1 MKNKIL
7 LSLAI
12 PSLLAIWTGV
22 VEASFTIVHTGSTD
36 PITEG
41 FGLWANLGSST
52 LEPVRNDGGYEAW
65 AITGLTPF
73 QQYAYFSEP
82 LNPSQ
87 QSDIENQ
94 GFVLTVVE
102 RVLQG
107 IAPDYSPSNPAMI
120 SVVAVSTGS
129 QRFDIDLGIDSNGD
143 TVVVLADNAY
153 YSGNS
158 VVTPGASFTLMGSG
172 GSYHAYQLVYD
183 PKTQLADLFVDGIE
197 RTQNYA
203 GFDWPTNPLYSLY
216 ISGANGSQVNFSSV
230 QFTSS
235 PIPLSGAVW
244 LFGAGIVGLAG
255 ISMGRKKH

>member
-7 LSLAI
+7 LSLTTASI
-12 PSLLAIWTGV
+12 LAVWTGF
-22 VEASFTIVHTGSTD
+22 VEASFTIAHTGSTD
-36 PITEG
+36 PIAEG

-52 LEPVRNDGGYEAW
+52 VEPVRNDGGYEAW
-65 AITGLTPF
+65 SITGLTPF

-107 IAPDYSPSNPAMI
+107 IAPDYSPSNPAI
-120 SVVAVSTGS
+120 IGVVAVSTGS

-153 YSGNS
+153 YSGNN

-197 RTQNYA
+197 RIQDYA
-203 GFDWPTNPLYSLY
+203 GFSYPTNPLYSLY
-216 ISGANGSQVNFSSV
+216 ISGANGGQANFSSV

-235 PIPLSGAVW
+235 PIPLPGAVW
-244 LFGAGIVGLAG
+244 LFAVGIVGLAG
-255 ISMGRKKH
+255 ISTGRKKH